1 MSKGFISYLLHR
13 LLLCNFTLSKITTN
27 NLNNYNMI
35 TADQLKDVLERE
47 HALRGYL

>member
-1 MSKGFISYLLHR
+1 VRQEAEHS
-13 LLLCNFTLSKITTN
+13 LLLITFAPQTDKTKTI
-27 NLNNYNMI
+27 MI